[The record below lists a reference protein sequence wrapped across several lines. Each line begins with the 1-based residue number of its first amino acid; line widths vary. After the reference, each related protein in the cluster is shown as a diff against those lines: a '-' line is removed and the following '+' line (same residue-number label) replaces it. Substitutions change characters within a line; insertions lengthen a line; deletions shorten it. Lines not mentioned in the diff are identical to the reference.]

1 MNQVE
6 KARRFAALHVKGSP
20 LVLYNAWDAGSAKA
34 VSDAGAEAIATSSW
48 AVAAAH
54 GYEDGEA
61 IPVQMVEQ
69 IVARVVASIDLPV
82 TVDFEGGYTE
92 DDVILSANVSRLVDL
107 GIVGINFEDRVVA
120 GTGLYGVER
129 QARRIATI
137 RKMADERGIPLFI
150 NARTDLFLG
159 QGNNHAAQLGAAQ
172 ERAAAYAEAGAS
184 GFFIPGLGDGDLIG
198 ELCDACTLPVNV
210 MVMTGVPSLDAL
222 AKLGVARV
230 SFGPSPYIDTM
241 NSLGASARN
250 ALAWRS
256 RSDEPRGG

>member
-1 MNQVE
+1 MNQIE
-6 KARRFAALHVKGSP
+6 KAHRFAALHIKGSP

-34 VSDAGAEAIATSSW
+34 VSDAGAAAIATSSW

-61 IPVQMVEQ
+61 IPVQVVEQ
-69 IVARVVASIDLPV
+69 IVARIAATIDLPV

-92 DDVILSANVSRLVDL
+92 DDDILSANVSRLVDL
-107 GIVGINFEDRVVA
+107 GIVGINFEDRVVTGA
-120 GTGLYGVER
+120 GLYGVSR
-129 QARRIATI
+129 QAKRIVAIRR
-137 RKMADERGIPLFI
+137 MANERGIPLFI

-184 GFFIPGLGDGDLIG
+184 GFFVPGLADDDLIG
-198 ELCDACTLPVNV
+198 EICAASTLPVNV
-210 MVMTGVPSLDAL
+210 MVMDGVPSTAHL
-222 AKLGVARV
+222 AELGVARV

-241 NSLGASARN
+241 KSLSAIARD
-250 ALAWRS
+250 AHAWRS
-256 RSDEPRGG
+256 PTDESRGG